1 MLGSSKKMEEPVG
14 RRFMICMAFAC
25 AAGLAAFAARADE
38 YPSRPVRVVVGFS
51 AGSGADITARVV
63 GQRMGQI
70 LGQQIVVENRTGAGS
85 SLAAEFV
92 ARAPKD
98 GYTLLL
104 ATIANPIN
112 AVVGSNP
119 SFDFPKDF
127 APIVRLT
134 TTPNILVVHPSVGV
148 KNVKELIALARDKPD
163 QLSFG
168 SSGVATGTHLSGEL
182 FKVMAGI
189 KMVHV
194 PYAGSPQAVTDLLAG
209 RIQVFFSPASTVLQH
224 VRDGKLIALAST
236 EAKRTAVAP
245 ELPTMVEAGLPGF
258 ETGLWFGLLAPAGTP
273 REIIDKIAR
282 AGNDALAAEEV
293 GRTLA
298 PQGID
303 LVGGSPEEFV
313 RYLDSEIK
321 RWATVAQAAGL
332 KK

>member
-1 MLGSSKKMEEPVG
+1 MGK
-14 RRFMICMAFAC
+14 RFAIFA
-25 AAGLAAFAARADE
+25 ALAWIAGLAAFAAAAED
-38 YPSRPVRVVVGFS
+38 YPNRPIRVVVGFS

-63 GQRMGQI
+63 GQRMGQL
-70 LGQQIVVENRTGAGS
+70 LGQQIVVENKTGAGS

-112 AVVGSNP
+112 AAMGSNL

-127 APIVRLT
+127 TPIVRLT

-148 KNVKELIALARDKPD
+148 KSVKELIDLAKSKPD
-163 QLSFG
+163 QLSFA

-182 FKVMAGI
+182 FKVLAGV

-209 RIQVFFSPASTVLQH
+209 RIQLFFSPASTVLQH
-224 VRDGKLIALAST
+224 VRDGKLVALAST
-236 EAKRTAVAP
+236 EAKRTAIAP

-273 REIIDKIAR
+273 KEVVDKLAR
-282 AGNDALAAEEV
+282 AANAALQTDEV
-293 GRTLA
+293 AKALA

-303 LVGGSPEEFV
+303 LVGGSPEDFA
-313 RYLDSEIK
+313 RYLDGEMK
-321 RWATVAQAAGL
+321 RWATVAEAAGL

>member
-1 MLGSSKKMEEPVG
+1 
-14 RRFMICMAFAC
+14 MAALTC
-25 AAGLAAFAARADE
+25 AALLAGFAARADD
-38 YPSRPVRVVVGFS
+38 YPNRPIRVVVGFS

-70 LGQQIVVENRTGAGS
+70 LGQQIVVENKTGAGS

-112 AVVGSNP
+112 AAMSSNL
-119 SFDFPKDF
+119 SLDFPRNF
-127 APIVRLT
+127 VPIVRLT

-148 KNVKELIALARDKPD
+148 RSVKELIDLAKSKPD
-163 QLSFG
+163 QLSFA
-168 SSGVATGTHLSGEL
+168 SSGVATGTHLFSAEL
-182 FKVMAGI
+182 FKVLAGV

-224 VRDGKLIALAST
+224 VRDGKLVALAST
-236 EAKRTAVAP
+236 EAKRTSIAP
-245 ELPTMVEAGLPGF
+245 DLPTMVEGGLPGF
-258 ETGLWFGLLAPAGTP
+258 ETGLWFGLLAPAGTSN
-273 REIIDKIAR
+273 EIVDKLAR
-282 AGNDALAAEEV
+282 AANEALQADEV
-293 GRTLA
+293 AKALA

-303 LVGGSPEEFV
+303 LVGGSPEDFA
-313 RYLDSEIK
+313 RYLASEMK
-321 RWATVAQAAGL
+321 RWATVAEAAGL